1 VTAASLLSVENL
13 SAGYAAGLVLHG
25 VSLRLEAGEAVCVL
39 GPNGAGKSTL
49 MRALSGVAPRVTGAV
64 VMDGRAIHRLPAHR
78 RVRLGLVQVP
88 EGRRSVISTL
98 SVDDNLRLAG
108 QTMSAA
114 TFRDRLADVRALFPF
129 FAARGS
135 QPAGTLSGG
144 QQQML
149 AIALALI
156 LGPKL
161 LLIDEPSAGLA
172 PVLVEEVFDR
182 LRGLR
187 ERGVSVLIAE
197 QQVGLALEVATRG
210 YVLESGRIV
219 YAGGREDLLTT
230 PILAETYLG
239 GR

>member
-1 VTAASLLSVENL
+1 VT
-13 SAGYAAGLVLHG
+13 
-25 VSLRLEAGEAVCVL
+25 
-39 GPNGAGKSTL
+39 
-49 MRALSGVAPRVTGAV
+49 
-64 VMDGRAIHRLPAHR
+64 
-78 RVRLGLVQVP
+78 LGLVQVP
-88 EGRRSVISTL
+88 EARRNVISTL

-108 QTMSAA
+108 QRMPPA
-114 TFRDRLADVRALFPF
+114 TFRGRLAEVRALFPF

-135 QPAGTLSGG
+135 QQAGTLSGG

-156 LGPKL
+156 LDPKL

-172 PVLVEEVFDR
+172 PVLVEEVFER

-187 ERGVSVLIAE
+187 ERGVTILIAE
-197 QQVGLALEVATRG
+197 QQVGLALEVADRG

-219 YAGGREDLLTT
+219 YAGGREDLLTS
-230 PILAETYLG
+230 PVLAETYLG